1 MQAKRASKYPVGAA
15 SAANASTCDHHGS
28 QLRRTRLKPRPPQ
41 RHRASRKG
49 FSGFPKGTSLIW
61 LLVGI
66 SLGAQAN
73 DEDVPSLELLEYLG
87 TLVEANGE
95 FVGPEDL
102 TEDTLFQRVAGAAD
116 PAPRSSEEEVIE

>member
-1 MQAKRASKYPVGAA
+1 MQAKQG
-15 SAANASTCDHHGS
+15 
-28 QLRRTRLKPRPPQ
+28 
-41 RHRASRKG
+41 
-49 FSGFPKGTSLIW
+49 LIW

-66 SLGAQAN
+66 SLGVQAN

-87 TLVEANGE
+87 ALVEANGE
-95 FVGPEDL
+95 FVGPGDL